1 VKVAGKDKLQITKI
15 DTLTDEQK
23 PVEE

>member
-1 VKVAGKDKLQITKI
+1 VKAAGKDKLQITKI